1 MAENPE
7 GFEYAESRRTL
18 RVGAGEFGPVRP
30 EVWEF
35 SVSGFQVVN
44 SWPSYRMLEG
54 AGRRSS
60 PLDEIRPTLWT
71 AQFTHELL
79 QLLWVLEGTVG
90 RQPEL
95 AELLEA
101 VVEGASFAAD
111 ELPEPEAWE
120 QRAPRVGRADN
131 PPVAYEQ
138 VSMQAKA

>member
-30 EVWEF
+30 EVWAF

-44 SWPSYRMLEG
+44 SWPSYRMREG

-79 QLLWVLEGTVG
+79 QLLWVLEGTVE
-90 RQPEL
+90 QWPTL

-101 VVEGASFAAD
+101 VVAGECLQAA
-111 ELPEPEAWE
+111 ELPEPAAWE
-120 QRAPRVGRADN
+120 RQAPKVRRGAGLGES
-131 PPVAYEQ
+131 YT
-138 VSMQAKA
+138 QAGLR